1 MSTPETTTLSVQ
13 NMTCQGCVRSVT
25 AILSKATG
33 TAREAIDVSLEDA
46 RATLP
51 TPSPEALTD
60 AIARLE
66 QQGFPASLAS
76 T

>member
-1 MSTPETTTLSVQ
+1 MSTAETTTLHVQ
-13 NMTCQGCVRSVT
+13 NMSCQGCVRSVT

-33 TAREAIDVSLEDA
+33 AERDAIHVSLEDA

-51 TPSPEALTD
+51 TPSPEALAD
-60 AIARLE
+60 ALAHLE
-66 QQGFPASLAS
+66 RQGFPASV